1 MLCGRWSQHA
11 VTLCRE
17 LVAYDTGGRG
27 GGGEDAGNARAG
39 ERRYAHRVAGGH
51 RAPSRFCRYGI
62 ALAQR
67 LAAFA
72 DGHAW
77 GWRLGLS
84 ADVVRCDG
92 WRRYGSDQT
101 SHRKSQEV
109 WARNWMHLAGVPG
122 AWDAWPWAWPPGLCR
137 RTGVECP
144 WRTCISGLHCAELV
158 VLTAI
163 YASGHISLLAIVC

>member
-27 GGGEDAGNARAG
+27 GGGADAGNARRQ

-72 DGHAW
+72 DGRLCPGVGA
-77 GWRLGLS
+77 LGLS
-84 ADVVRCDG
+84 ADVVSR
-92 WRRYGSDQT
+92 WME
-101 SHRKSQEV
+101 KV
-109 WARNWMHLAGVPG
+109 WL
-122 AWDAWPWAWPPGLCR
+122 
-137 RTGVECP
+137 
-144 WRTCISGLHCAELV
+144 
-158 VLTAI
+158 
-163 YASGHISLLAIVC
+163 